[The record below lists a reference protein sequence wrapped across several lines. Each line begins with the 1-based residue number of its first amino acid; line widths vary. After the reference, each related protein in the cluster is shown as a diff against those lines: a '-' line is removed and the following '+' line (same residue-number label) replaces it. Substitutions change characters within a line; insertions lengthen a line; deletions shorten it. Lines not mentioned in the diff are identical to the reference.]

1 MTSVHSVAPA
11 PKQATSGSSTATAA
25 DAAAGDLFAA
35 LVAALLPQIQG
46 LTGEGGSD
54 AGTGKATGGDGTA
67 TAAAATA
74 GATTG
79 GEVTVDLTALAA
91 DATAAAGAG
100 PTDLPAGALALTAA
114 DAKAIE
120 GILKA
125 LTTQA
130 GSSPAGPVL
139 EALALRRGVTTD
151 TSPSTTTTATTAA
164 AKPGAA
170 AAGTVDPAALNAPVA
185 VTTTNTGTD
194 TNGDTDS
201 DSDSD
206 KAVTA
211 APAARATAAP
221 AKREEGPAASS
232 ALDAT
237 PDGVAQPLSVNHRT
251 AVDATAASREA
262 ASVAPAEPHQ
272 QLASVITPLS
282 QRPDGTYHLALRLH
296 PEHLGAVDVDVQLHQ
311 GTIEVHVQ
319 TQHAEAREILTNH
332 LDDLRRDLEQAGL
345 RAGTL
350 DVSDRQ
356 QPRQPAPGQGQSQFN
371 GQGQRSP
378 VNPRPAASGPATPT
392 TTARPD
398 RPSRLS
404 TADGA
409 VDVDL

>member
-11 PKQATSGSSTATAA
+11 PKQATSGSSTTASAA

-46 LTGEGGSD
+46 LTGEAGGE
-54 AGTGKATGGDGTA
+54 AGTGTGTTTGGDGTA
-67 TAAAATA
+67 TAAATAA
-74 GATTG
+74 GATTDG
-79 GEVTVDLTALAA
+79 DVTVDLTALAA
-91 DATAAAGAG
+91 EAAAGQ
-100 PTDLPAGALALTAA
+100 TDLAAGALPLTAA
-114 DAKAIE
+114 DAKAIQ

-125 LTTQA
+125 LTTPA

-139 EALALRRGVTTD
+139 EALALRRGLTTD
-151 TSPSTTTTATTAA
+151 TTSSSKTTTTTTAT
-164 AKPGAA
+164 PDAA
-170 AAGTVDPAALNAPVA
+170 AAGALDPTAVNAPVA
-185 VTTTNTGTD
+185 VTTTDTD
-194 TNGDTDS
+194 TDADG

-211 APAARATAAP
+211 APAAKAAAAP
-221 AKREEGPAASS
+221 AKRVEGQSDSS

-237 PDGVAQPLSVNHRT
+237 PDGLAQPLSVNHRT
-251 AVDATAASREA
+251 AVDAMAASREA
-262 ASVAPAEPHQ
+262 TSVAAAEPHQ
-272 QLASVITPLS
+272 QLASVITPLR

-319 TQHAEAREILTNH
+319 TQHAEAREILSSH
-332 LDDLRRDLEQAGL
+332 LDDLRRELEQAGL

-356 QPRQPAPGQGQSQFN
+356 QPRQPAPGQGQGQFN

-378 VNPRPAASGPATPT
+378 VNPTPAASGPATPT

-398 RPSRLS
+398 RSSPIA